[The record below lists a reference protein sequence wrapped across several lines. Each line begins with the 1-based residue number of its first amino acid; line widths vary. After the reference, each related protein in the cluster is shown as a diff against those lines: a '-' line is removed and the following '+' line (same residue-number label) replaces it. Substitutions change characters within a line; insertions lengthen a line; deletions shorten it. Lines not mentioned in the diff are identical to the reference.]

1 MYFKIVSTQLNHAT
15 RSCTTSTSIIRI
27 SKHRG
32 TIPTVPT
39 LLPTAGAERTST
51 WRNARY
57 QQTDIIFADIRPA
70 LATRVLILR
79 LQCLENHPQPD
90 NCQLPSPGLF
100 LASHSCSH
108 ALLLRNA
115 ALSPL
120 PLLSS
125 TLCRM
130 PVLRLSQ
137 PAYC

>member
-1 MYFKIVSTQLNHAT
+1 MYFQFIPIQQDHAMK
-15 RSCTTSTSIIRI
+15 SCPTLASIITI
-27 SKHRG
+27 LKHRG

-90 NCQLPSPGLF
+90 D
-100 LASHSCSH
+100 
-108 ALLLRNA
+108 
-115 ALSPL
+115 
-120 PLLSS
+120 
-125 TLCRM
+125 
-130 PVLRLSQ
+130 
-137 PAYC
+137 